1 MYTNKTL
8 TTDLQILKTKNMK
21 FLSNYPAEVLLL
33 IFLIIT
39 FIQSGIDKL
48 LDWNG
53 NISFIKEHFKN
64 SPLKNTVPLLL
75 GIILIV
81 EIIAG
86 VLMSIGVYELY
97 TSEAKEIAL
106 LGVELSAI
114 ALIFL
119 LIGQRLA
126 KDYAGAMSLGVYF
139 IITVGGVF
147 LLNS

>member
-1 MYTNKTL
+1 
-8 TTDLQILKTKNMK
+8 MK

-33 IFLIIT
+33 IFLIVT

-75 GIILIV
+75 GIVLIV
-81 EIIAG
+81 EIVAG

-147 LLNS
+147 LLNN

>member
-1 MYTNKTL
+1 
-8 TTDLQILKTKNMK
+8 MK

-75 GIILIV
+75 GIVLIV
-81 EIIAG
+81 EIVAG
-86 VLMSIGVYELY
+86 FLMSIGVYELY

-139 IITVGGVF
+139 IITLGGVF

>member
-1 MYTNKTL
+1 
-8 TTDLQILKTKNMK
+8 MK
-21 FLSNYPAEVLLL
+21 FLSNYPVEVLIL
-33 IFLIIT
+33 IFLTIT

-48 LDWNG
+48 IDWKG
-53 NISFIKEHFKN
+53 NLSFIKGHFKN
-64 SPLKNTVPLLL
+64 SPLKNSVPLLL
-75 GIILIV
+75 GIILVI

-86 VLMSIGVYELY
+86 LLMAVGVYQLY

-114 ALIFL
+114 TLIFL

-126 KDYAGAMSLGVYF
+126 KDYAGAMTLAVYF
-139 IITVGGVF
+139 IITLLGVF

>member
-1 MYTNKTL
+1 
-8 TTDLQILKTKNMK
+8 MK

-75 GIILIV
+75 GIVLII
-81 EIIAG
+81 EIVAG

-126 KDYAGAMSLGVYF
+126 KDNAGAMSLGVYF

>member
-1 MYTNKTL
+1 
-8 TTDLQILKTKNMK
+8 MK
-21 FLSNYPAEVLLL
+21 LLSSYPTEVLLL

-39 FIQSGIDKL
+39 FTQSGIDKL

-81 EIIAG
+81 EIVAG

-97 TSEAKEIAL
+97 TSETKEIAL
-106 LGVELSAI
+106 LGVELSAV

-139 IITVGGVF
+139 IITLGGVF